1 MQPNQSYDSIN
12 GERTVQRK
20 TIRDRHSYRL
30 ISRLQMGLPTKNF
43 ERLFVMNDSI
53 QEFNESRMGSNVYGV
68 VWECSRIGIGV
79 CLRSRNLWVRVPP
92 LLLSQNRFMEVGL
105 ESRVSHP
112 QASNVVNIGF
122 QDKLCFSCKEIYV
135 GVIACRY
142 LLIQIH

>member
-1 MQPNQSYDSIN
+1 MQVKIFLSNHRALGYCARELKEKTSFENGFIDGEAGVQPNWSYDSIN
-12 GERTVQRK
+12 GERAVQRK
-20 TIRDRHSYRL
+20 TIRDRRSYRL

-92 LLLSQNRFMEVGL
+92 LLLCIS
-105 ESRVSHP
+105 P
-112 QASNVVNIGF
+112 
-122 QDKLCFSCKEIYV
+122 
-135 GVIACRY
+135 
-142 LLIQIH
+142 LL